1 VTAFNLS
8 PGNPGID
15 GTGLSLLSWR
25 NLRVCQT
32 GDTAGVTVR
41 YMTKWGGAATSIAS
55 TVSAASNS
63 WIRAP
68 RAGTLR
74 DVLAKFLVA
83 PPVTTTFTVLVNGVA
98 TSLAVNVSTNANSL
112 DQTHTASIVQNDY
125 VQVQSSFA
133 SGTAASTTTNPQII
147 MTLV

>member
-1 VTAFNLS
+1 
-8 PGNPGID
+8 
-15 GTGLSLLSWR
+15 
-25 NLRVCQT
+25 
-32 GDTAGVTVR
+32 
-41 YMTKWGGAATSIAS
+41 MTKWGGAATSIAS

-83 PPVTTTFTVLVNGVA
+83 PPVTTMFTVLVNGVA